1 MNRLKKK
8 KIKDL
13 KSSIKWSDR
22 EEQSGKQLI
31 IITALFNYQFLS
43 MSIIICLMSLIK
55 TSFCSLS
62 VISQPGEMAVICF
75 ISWGAALF
83 SVWTFQQYL
92 WKSCTLLNSLF
103 FPPHHLP
110 RNGQRCWSHLG
121 GFGTFHSRKIQNFH
135 SFLHLMPRSLSPIT
149 KLWLLFL
156 ILSGRQRDSNKPL
169 LFSCS
174 SLGSVYHFK
183 KAEFQERSDSLAKMT
198 FHC

>member
-1 MNRLKKK
+1 
-8 KIKDL
+8 
-13 KSSIKWSDR
+13 
-22 EEQSGKQLI
+22 
-31 IITALFNYQFLS
+31 

-110 RNGQRCWSHLG
+110 QNGQRCWSHLG

-156 ILSGRQRDSNKPL
+156 ILSGRQWDSNKPL

-174 SLGSVYHFK
+174 SLGSVYHFRK
-183 KAEFQERSDSLAKMT
+183 SRISGEEWFPCQNDISLLKGAGAAAELALGG
-198 FHC
+198 FHNLFDRIIFFSWWRTQQKIFSE